1 MPEYG
6 RLRQPGRLSRRSSLV
21 LSGGSEGVNG
31 KYKYHI
37 FTSSGSLVVASVGE
51 PVFLE
56 CLLVGGGGS
65 GGGTGGAGGG
75 GGGGGVLLDVGFV
88 PAVGSYTVTVGAGGA
103 ATSGSNNGG
112 DSSIVG
118 TNITRLKA
126 YGGGGGGYY
135 NIVAPKVGGSGGGAG
150 GTPTSVP
157 ILGG

>member
-21 LSGGSEGVNG
+21 LSGGIEGVNG
-31 KYKYHI
+31 KYKYHT

-75 GGGGGVLLDVGFV
+75 GGGGGGSAGTSKMTTVASTSWCSTTGVLETHEIGNRDAKI
-88 PAVGSYTVTVGAGGA
+88 PM
-103 ATSGSNNGG
+103 ATFEHF
-112 DSSIVG
+112 IME
-118 TNITRLKA
+118 
-126 YGGGGGGYY
+126 
-135 NIVAPKVGGSGGGAG
+135 
-150 GTPTSVP
+150 
-157 ILGG
+157 